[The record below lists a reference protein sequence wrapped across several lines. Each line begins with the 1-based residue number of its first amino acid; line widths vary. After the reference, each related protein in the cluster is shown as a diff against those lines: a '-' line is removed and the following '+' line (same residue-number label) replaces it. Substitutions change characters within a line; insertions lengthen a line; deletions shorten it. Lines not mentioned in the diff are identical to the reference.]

1 MANVYMLW
9 YKPEKHSLATL
20 SLTLTMSQAVKTT
33 YLPFLENS
41 ISYQKYSQTWLLRTA
56 WDRPNLFVITGVRY
70 NRVTDLASYSIEIF
84 FKGCLSRNVVL
95 FDSVLKL

>member
-41 ISYQKYSQTWLLRTA
+41 ISYQKYSQTWL
-56 WDRPNLFVITGVRY
+56 
-70 NRVTDLASYSIEIF
+70 
-84 FKGCLSRNVVL
+84 
-95 FDSVLKL
+95 